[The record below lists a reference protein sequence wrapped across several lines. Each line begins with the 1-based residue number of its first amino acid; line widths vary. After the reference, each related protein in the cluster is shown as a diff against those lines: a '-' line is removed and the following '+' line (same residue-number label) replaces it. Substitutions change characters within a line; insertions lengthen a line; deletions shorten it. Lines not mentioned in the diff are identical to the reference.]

1 MHYMNPEAC
10 LRIEKKLPILL
21 VLAALLVCPF
31 TMAFA
36 AAQVTISSPAGNGV
50 FDLQGSGFTDVGGV
64 KVTILYDPATLANP
78 RVTEGGLMSGAIM
91 AVNANSPG
99 VVILGLMTR
108 DGKGFSGSGSLA
120 SISFDLPGSSLGVI
134 KSITAEVTSAKA
146 TKIEAQT
153 SISNPSGSK
162 SSTPQEGTVTGSDS
176 GTGSGSGTGTVSG
189 SGSGTGTGTGTGT
202 GSYIVGGS
210 VTVPGGGDVSKPATE
225 KPKEEITTE
234 AATQKKEAPAVPGPG
249 DKEAIKPPP
258 DTPAAAPTGKSEAA
272 LATPKSVLEQ
282 FRAYQGAKTP
292 QALVAIFK
300 QNVVKG
306 IRQEPPVAMSDG
318 ITPVGILIDLPAQE
332 KSAPNFALKG
342 AKLMSLKTEGENTWV
357 VEALPAKGVYEA
369 TVKVLNDGSVIE
381 IPLTVAPPLPR
392 EAKPGKGDGLTEDDF
407 KMFLKETGTAK
418 TPRFDLNGDG
428 KRDYIDD
435 YIFTA
440 NYIVASQRGKR

>member
-1 MHYMNPEAC
+1 MNPEDR
-10 LRIEKKLPILL
+10 LRIDKKLPILL
-21 VLAALLVCPF
+21 LLAALLACPF

-50 FDLQGSGFTDVGGV
+50 FELQGSGFTDVGGV

-78 RVTEGGLMSGAIM
+78 RVTDGGLMSGALM

-99 VVILGLMTR
+99 FLVLGLMSR

-120 SISFDLPGSSLGVI
+120 SISFDLPGNSLGVI
-134 KSITAEVTSAKA
+134 KSITAEVTSVKA
-146 TKIEAQT
+146 TKIEAQAFFF
-153 SISNPSGSK
+153 NPSGSK
-162 SSTPQEGTVTGSDS
+162 SDTPQGGIVTGSDS
-176 GTGSGSGTGTVSG
+176 GTGPGSGTGTVSG
-189 SGSGTGTGTGTGT
+189 SGSGTGTG
-202 GSYIVGGS
+202 SYIVGGN

-225 KPKEEITTE
+225 KPKEETTAE
-234 AATQKKEAPAVPGPG
+234 AATQQKEAPAVPGPG

-258 DTPAAAPTGKSEAA
+258 ETPAAAPTGKSAAA
-272 LATPKSVLEQ
+272 LATPRSVLEQ

-300 QNVVKG
+300 QNAVKG
-306 IRQEPPVAMSDG
+306 IRQEPSVAMSDG
-318 ITPVGILIDLPAQE
+318 ITPVRILIDLPAQE

-381 IPLTVAPPLPR
+381 IPLTVTPPLPR

-407 KMFLKETGTAK
+407 KIFLKETGTAK
-418 TPRFDLNGDG
+418 TPRFDLNSDG